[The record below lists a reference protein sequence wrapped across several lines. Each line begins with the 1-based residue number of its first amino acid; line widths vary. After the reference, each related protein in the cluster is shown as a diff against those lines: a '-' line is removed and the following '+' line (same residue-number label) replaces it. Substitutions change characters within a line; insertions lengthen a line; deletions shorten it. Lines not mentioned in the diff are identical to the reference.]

1 MKLYADTPARRTR
14 QIVADLLVLLWVA
27 FWIWAGVS
35 VHDTVQQLARPA
47 ERTGAAASGMAGS
60 LRDTADSLGDIPLI
74 GGTAARPLDEAAGYS
89 DDLAAASDRG
99 VEAVDT
105 LAFRLG
111 LGLALMPTLIVLGF
125 YLPPRI
131 GFVRDA
137 TAGARFVDSAD
148 DLDLFALRALANQ
161 PLHALARISADPA
174 GAWRAK
180 DPYVVHQLA
189 ILELDRVG
197 LHPRRALAPPGGGAG
212 PAPVMAPRAD

>member
-1 MKLYADTPARRTR
+1 MTQRLPDPALVVLVGASGSGKSRWARDRYRAEEVVSSDALRGVVGSGPHDLDASADAFALLET
-14 QIVADLLVLLWVA
+14 IVAA
-27 FWIWAGVS
+27 
-35 VHDTVQQLARPA
+35 
-47 ERTGAAASGMAGS
+47 
-60 LRDTADSLGDIPLI
+60 
-74 GGTAARPLDEAAGYS
+74 
-89 DDLAAASDRG
+89 
-99 VEAVDT
+99 
-105 LAFRLG
+105 RLG
-111 LGLALMPTLIVLGF
+111 LGPALMPTLIVLGF
-125 YLPPRI
+125 YLPPRV

-137 TAGARFVDSAD
+137 SAGARFVDSAD

>member
-14 QIVADLLVLLWVA
+14 QIVADLLVLVWVA

-35 VHDTVQQLARPA
+35 VNDTVQELARPA
-47 ERTGAAASGMAGS
+47 ERTGAAATGMAGS
-60 LRDTADSLGDIPLI
+60 LRDTADSLGGIPLI
-74 GGTAARPLDEAAGYS
+74 GDTAARPLDEAAGYS
-89 DDLAAASDRG
+89 DDLADASARG

-125 YLPPRI
+125 YLPPRV

-137 TAGARFVDSAD
+137 SAGARFVDSAD

-161 PLHALARISADPA
+161 PLHALARISPDPA
-174 GAWRAK
+174 GAWRAR
-180 DPYVVHQLA
+180 DPYVVQQLA

-197 LHPRRALAPPGGGAG
+197 LHPRRALAPPSGGAG
-212 PAPVMAPRAD
+212 PGPLMAPRAD